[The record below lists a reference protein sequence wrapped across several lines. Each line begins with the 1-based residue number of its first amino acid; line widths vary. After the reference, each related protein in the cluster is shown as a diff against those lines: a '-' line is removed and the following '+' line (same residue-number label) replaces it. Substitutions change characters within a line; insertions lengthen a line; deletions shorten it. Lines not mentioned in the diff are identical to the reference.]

1 MDGHGAPSNP
11 ALRWRGRGMM
21 MMRII
26 HLDLSIAM
34 SEERA
39 GISDDAVRAATGR
52 TPGEWEAQLDAR
64 GAADLSH
71 QEIVA
76 HLQELGVESG
86 WWRQM
91 VTVDYERRKGRR
103 SVGQTA
109 ATGFEIGV
117 RRTLP
122 VSLDDAWALLTSD
135 DGVRTWLGGAAPR
148 WEKGEKYAL
157 KDGAAGEVRVFKPG
171 SHLRI
176 TVQPQGWPRAST
188 LQVRVMPSGEQKTV
202 ISFHQ
207 EHLPGAAER
216 EQRRK
221 FFEAALDTL
230 QKRVKG

>member
-1 MDGHGAPSNP
+1 
-11 ALRWRGRGMM
+11 
-21 MMRII
+21 
-26 HLDLSIAM
+26 M

-52 TPGEWEAQLDAR
+52 TPPEWETQLDAR
-64 GAADLSH
+64 GAADFTH
-71 QEIVA
+71 RQIVA
-76 HLQELGVESG
+76 QLQELGVESG

-91 VTVDYERRKGRR
+91 LAVDYERRKGKR
-103 SVGQTA
+103 VLGQTA
-109 ATGFEIGV
+109 ATGFEVGV

-122 VSLDDAWALLTSD
+122 IPADAAWQLLLSPE
-135 DGVRTWLGGAAPR
+135 GVGTWLGGKVPR

-171 SHLRI
+171 SHLRVA
-176 TVQPQGWPRAST
+176 VQPEGWPRAST

-216 EQRRK
+216 EERRK
-221 FFEAALDTL
+221 FFEGALDKL